1 MMKALPRHRPYESG
15 VGCAE
20 HNDPTC
26 LCDVVLGEP
35 VAILTETRHRFWDM
49 ALHELDDDV
58 VSSRNLYDAASIVL
72 GLHKLEL
79 MLVNARDQPTTRP
92 IWKQL
97 PPEVLAALK
106 NHARADTPKHIAMQE
121 LDGLEFTPAQIS
133 QATKAYVSM
142 ASIQRYNDRE
152 RGVTTHGRRV
162 DPLDAEERIKQ
173 RQRDKRAKRTPE
185 QVAADNAKRRERK
198 KIRAGGLPGWLD
210 SHRNGAKVV
219 PDTYALEVQ

>member
-15 VGCAE
+15 VGCAD
-20 HNDPTC
+20 HDDPTC

-35 VAILTETRHRFWDM
+35 APILVGARHRFWDL

-58 VSSRNLYDAASIVL
+58 VSNRNLYDAACIVL

-92 IWKQL
+92 IWSQI
-97 PPEVLAALK
+97 PPHVLAALK
-106 NHARADTPKHIAMQE
+106 NHARTDTPKHVALQE
-121 LDGLEFTPAQIS
+121 LEGLGLTPAQIK
-133 QATKAYVSM
+133 QASHAYVSM
-142 ASIQRYNDRE
+142 ASVQRRNDHN

-162 DPLDAEERIKQ
+162 DPIDAEERAKQ

-198 KIRAGGLPGWLD
+198 KVREGGLPGWLD
-210 SHRNGAKVV
+210 SHRNGAAIV
-219 PDTYALEVQ
+219 PDTYALEM

>member
-1 MMKALPRHRPYESG
+1 MKALPRHRPYESG

-20 HNDPTC
+20 HDDPTC

-35 VAILTETRHRFWDM
+35 VPILTETRHRFWDM

-58 VSSRNLYDAASIVL
+58 VSDRNLYDAACIVL

-106 NHARADTPKHIAMQE
+106 NHARADTPKHIAMRE
-121 LDGLEFTPAQIS
+121 LEGLELTPAQLQ
-133 QATKAYVSM
+133 QAAKAYVSM
-142 ASIQRYNDRE
+142 ASVQRYNDRE
-152 RGVTTHGRRV
+152 KRGVTANERRV
-162 DPLDAEERIKQ
+162 DPLEAADRIKN
-173 RQRDKRAKRTPE
+173 RRKDKRDKRTPE
-185 QVAADNAKRRERK
+185 QVAADSAKRRERK
-198 KIRAGGLPGWLD
+198 KKAAGNLPGWLD

-219 PDTYALEVQ
+219 PGTYALEVQ